1 MADVLRIDALDEARR
16 IVRTGA
22 LLDAAPVLHALLAE
36 LERLRAIEAA
46 ARALCA
52 AEAAYAGVGEGTHVE
67 PELVLIG
74 RIHET
79 QAALRVAL
87 AKGGAK

>member
-1 MADVLRIDALDEARR
+1 MTTTPDTLTTAEQAPGIMASHGDECAAALITE
-16 IVRTGA
+16 I
-22 LLDAAPVLHALLAE
+22 
-36 LERLRAIEAA
+36 ERLRAIEAA

-52 AEAAYAGVGEGTHVE
+52 AEAAYAGVGEGTYLE

-79 QAALRVAL
+79 QAALRIAL
-87 AKGGAK
+87 ANGGAK